1 MILDWFKKHILKLSV
16 IYFVILIYVIIELK
30 LSFTETLEYLS
41 ISIFTSF
48 IFIPLNYFN
57 YRFLKSNKNKLLGR
71 EYIEDAKLEYALIV
85 MHFVIFLSLFTDVIS
100 SDALFLDISC
110 IITNVLCARK
120 FKVNGS
126 IFKQPWGYPSPHR

>member
-1 MILDWFKKHILKLSV
+1 MLYNKSLEFHSEKHILKLSV

-85 MHFVIFLSLFTDVIS
+85 MHFVIFLS
-100 SDALFLDISC
+100 
-110 IITNVLCARK
+110 
-120 FKVNGS
+120 
-126 IFKQPWGYPSPHR
+126 P

>member
-48 IFIPLNYFN
+48 IFIPY
-57 YRFLKSNKNKLLGR
+57 KLFQLQ
-71 EYIEDAKLEYALIV
+71 V
-85 MHFVIFLSLFTDVIS
+85 
-100 SDALFLDISC
+100 
-110 IITNVLCARK
+110 
-120 FKVNGS
+120 FK
-126 IFKQPWGYPSPHR
+126 K

>member
-16 IYFVILIYVIIELK
+16 IYFVMLLYVIIELK

-57 YRFLKSNKNKLLGR
+57 YRFLKSNKK
-71 EYIEDAKLEYALIV
+71 
-85 MHFVIFLSLFTDVIS
+85 
-100 SDALFLDISC
+100 
-110 IITNVLCARK
+110 
-120 FKVNGS
+120 
-126 IFKQPWGYPSPHR
+126 